1 MSRSAIERRRGTSLV
16 EVLIA
21 TAVLSVG
28 LTAVVSLLVQ
38 GASTSKG
45 GIRQFDATAYG
56 MSRLN
61 ELAMKPVG
69 ALPFGTFDAGA
80 HLQSGVVVY
89 SATATVEN
97 LATLAAAANA
107 ADGGISGSAAGADWP
122 GHRIT
127 VQVTWRDA
135 LLRTRT
141 QSYTT
146 IVSEAFD
153 GGL

>member
-1 MSRSAIERRRGTSLV
+1 M
-16 EVLIA
+16 A

-38 GASTSKG
+38 GASNSKG
-45 GIRQFDATAYG
+45 GIRQFEATAYG

-61 ELAMKPVG
+61 ELAMKPIG
-69 ALPFGTFDAGA
+69 SLPFGTFDAGA
-80 HLQSGVVVY
+80 YVQSGVVVY
-89 SATATVEN
+89 SSTATVEN
-97 LATLAAAANA
+97 LATLAASA
-107 ADGGISGSAAGADWP
+107 ADGGVSGSAAGANWP

-127 VQVTWRDA
+127 VQVTWRDS

-141 QSYTT
+141 QAYTT

>member
-1 MSRSAIERRRGTSLV
+1 MSRLANERRGTSLV

-45 GIRQFDATAYG
+45 GIRQFEATSYG

-69 ALPFGTFDAGA
+69 AIPFGTFDAGA
-80 HLQSGVVVY
+80 YVQSGVVVY
-89 SATATVEN
+89 SSTATVEN
-97 LATLAAAANA
+97 LATLAATASAT
-107 ADGGISGSAAGADWP
+107 DGGVSGSAAGASWP

-127 VQVTWRDA
+127 VRVTWVDA
-135 LLRTRT
+135 LRRTRT
-141 QSYTT
+141 QAYTT

>member
-1 MSRSAIERRRGTSLV
+1 MSRSAIERPRGTSLV

-45 GIRQFDATAYG
+45 GIRQFEATAYG

-69 ALPFGTFDAGA
+69 ALPVGTFDAGA
-80 HLQSGVVVY
+80 YYKSGVVMY
-89 SATATVEN
+89 SSTATVEN
-97 LATLAAAANA
+97 LATLAAGA
-107 ADGGISGSAAGADWP
+107 ADGGVSGSAAGADWP
-122 GHRIT
+122 GQRIT
-127 VQVTWRDA
+127 VRVTWRDA
-135 LLRTRT
+135 LQRTRT

>member
-1 MSRSAIERRRGTSLV
+1 M
-16 EVLIA
+16 A

-38 GASTSKG
+38 GAANSKG
-45 GIRQFDATAYG
+45 GIRQFEATAYG

-61 ELAMKPVG
+61 ELAMRPVG
-69 ALPFGTFDAGA
+69 SLPFGTFDAGA
-80 HLQSGVVVY
+80 HVQSGVVLY
-89 SATATVEN
+89 SSTATVEN
-97 LATLAAAANA
+97 LATLAASA
-107 ADGGISGSAAGADWP
+107 ADGGVSGSSAGANWP

-127 VQVTWRDA
+127 VQVTWRDS

-141 QSYTT
+141 QAYTT

>member
-38 GASTSKG
+38 GASTAKG

-61 ELAMKPVG
+61 ELAMKPIG

-97 LATLAAAANA
+97 LATLAVAA
-107 ADGGISGSAAGADWP
+107 ADGGISGSAAGANWP

-127 VQVTWRDA
+127 VQITWRDA